1 MGNSQTRV
9 IVKSEKQAFLERWH
23 DVLAPNSLGYR
34 IRLLSQLVRRQFQ
47 SYLEPFGLTTSHWV
61 VLCCLWEEDGI
72 PTSTICE
79 RLQQL
84 GGTMTGVLDGMEK
97 RDLIRRQRDPQDRRI
112 WRVYLT
118 PAGEKLKEVLPPLI
132 WEMRDHTYG
141 CFTPE
146 ERETLSQLVDRLIAH
161 LSDQTIMTES
171 VAESNR

>member
-1 MGNSQTRV
+1 MV
-9 IVKSEKQAFLERWH
+9 IVQSDKQAFLERWQEI
-23 DVLAPNSLGYR
+23 LAPHSLGYR
-34 IRLLSQLVRRQFQ
+34 IRLLSQLIRRQFQ
-47 SYLEPFGLTTSHWV
+47 SCLEPFGLTPSHWV

-84 GGTMTGVLDGMEK
+84 GGTMTGVLDSMEK

-132 WEMRDHTYG
+132 WELRDYIYG

-146 ERETLSQLVDRLIAH
+146 ERDTLSQLVDRLIAH
-161 LSDQTIMTES
+161 LSQLSDK
-171 VAESNR
+171 VAL